1 MMKEI
6 KDFDGYFVS
15 SDGTVWCN
23 LGKGYRG
30 KNSKRER
37 VKPYPLKP
45 RETKNGYMRVY
56 MRQTSTNKRVDRYI
70 HRLVAEAFIPN
81 PDELPVVN
89 HKDENPLNNHV
100 SNLEWCTQKYNI
112 NYGTA
117 KQRAAQKIK
126 KPVYCVE
133 LDKTFESGKAA
144 AEELGI
150 TAQGIC
156 VVCGNPF
163 RMAGGYHWEYA
174 R

>member
-70 HRLVAEAFIPN
+70 HRLVAEAFIPHTLEN
-81 PDELPVVN
+81 NVIN
-89 HKDENPLNNHV
+89 HKNCDRSDNRVE
-100 SNLEWCTQKYNI
+100 NLEWTTSKGNNAYSMKL
-112 NYGTA
+112 GHL
-117 KQRAAQKIK
+117 KRD
-126 KPVYCVE
+126 V
-133 LDKTFESGKAA
+133 KTGRFYS
-144 AEELGI
+144 
-150 TAQGIC
+150 
-156 VVCGNPF
+156 
-163 RMAGGYHWEYA
+163 
-174 R
+174 

>member
-70 HRLVAEAFIPN
+70 HRLVAEAFIPHTLEN
-81 PDELPVVN
+81 NVIN
-89 HKDENPLNNHV
+89 HKNCDRFDNRVE
-100 SNLEWCTQKYNI
+100 NLEWTTSKGNNAYSMKL
-112 NYGTA
+112 GHL
-117 KQRAAQKIK
+117 KRD
-126 KPVYCVE
+126 V
-133 LDKTFESGKAA
+133 KTGRFYS
-144 AEELGI
+144 
-150 TAQGIC
+150 
-156 VVCGNPF
+156 
-163 RMAGGYHWEYA
+163 
-174 R
+174 